1 MVGCTLESFDNK
13 GRGGR
18 DNIDFGL
25 SVLDRK
31 LDGYP

>member
-1 MVGCTLESFDNK
+1 MVGCTLESLDNK

-18 DNIDFGL
+18 NNIDFGL